1 MRSASTPPHPAKY
14 NFLLFPPTKDRYML
28 KLSRLAAL
36 LVAGAIVSAPA
47 LAADKGKAFA
57 TVNGQPISQ
66 TVYNAFIAEQKAQW
80 APDSP
85 ELQGAIKEE
94 LVRRDILAQEAK
106 KKGMDKN
113 PNIQGQIELAKQAVL
128 IRAYLS
134 DYVKANPISE
144 AQLKAEYDVIKNNLG
159 TTEYKSRHVLVE
171 KEEDAKAIIAKLD
184 KGEKFSELAKQ
195 SKDPGS
201 KDKGGDLGWS
211 SPAAYVKPFGEAL
224 TKLKKGEYTK
234 TPVHSDFGYHV
245 IQLDDSRPANPPP
258 FDQVK
263 PQLQQR
269 AGQQQIETLVK
280 ELRGKAKVD

>member
-1 MRSASTPPHPAKY
+1 MLER
-14 NFLLFPPTKDRYML
+14 LF
-28 KLSRLAAL
+28 
-36 LVAGAIVSAPA
+36 A
-47 LAADKGKAFA
+47 LAA
-57 TVNGQPISQ
+57 NG
-66 TVYNAFIAEQKAQW
+66 TT
-80 APDSP
+80 
-85 ELQGAIKEE
+85 
-94 LVRRDILAQEAK
+94 VRREILAQEAK
-106 KKGMDKN
+106 KKGLDKS

-159 TTEYKSRHVLVE
+159 STEYKSRHVLVE
-171 KEEDAKAIIAKLD
+171 KEEEAKAIIAKLD

-201 KDKGGDLGWS
+201 KDKGGELGWS

-234 TPVHSDFGYHV
+234 TPVQSDFGYHV

-269 AGQQQIETLVK
+269 ASQQQIETLVK
-280 ELRGKAKVD
+280 ELRSKAKVD

>member
-1 MRSASTPPHPAKY
+1 
-14 NFLLFPPTKDRYML
+14 ML
-28 KLSRLAAL
+28 KLSRLAGL
-36 LVAGAIVSAPA
+36 LVAGAIISAPA
-47 LAADKGKAFA
+47 LAAEKGKAFA

-66 TVYNAFIAEQKAQW
+66 TVYNAFVAEQKAQG

-85 ELQGAIKEE
+85 ELQNAVKEE
-94 LVRRDILAQEAK
+94 LVRREILAQEAK

-159 TTEYKSRHVLVE
+159 STEYKSRHVLVE
-171 KEEDAKAIIAKLD
+171 KEEEAKAIIAKLD

-201 KDKGGDLGWS
+201 KDKGGELGWS

-234 TPVHSDFGYHV
+234 TPVQSDFGYNV

-263 PQLQQR
+263 PQMQQR
-269 AGQQQIETLVK
+269 ASQQQIETLVK
-280 ELRGKAKVD
+280 ELRSKAKVD